1 MIFTGQTARLL
12 IVGVWAPRKTQEGK
26 EAHGVF
32 VDSTLVGS
40 LVAVR
45 FFVQAAPQPGP
56 SHSNSAPPTGPT
68 EPTFTMGPV
77 EGLTTVW
84 HTAPAVTSMPLGTV
98 VQFQQDAP
106 PSATVTWLVYIWEGV
121 RG

>member
-1 MIFTGQTARLL
+1 VFGRQEKHKKVRRLND
-12 IVGVWAPRKTQEGK
+12 
-26 EAHGVF
+26 VF

-45 FFVQAAPQPGP
+45 FFAQAAPRPGP

-84 HTAPAVTSMPLGTV
+84 HTAPAVTSIPLGTV